1 MNRTITVLLAIL
13 LAVSLLASISGSVAA
28 QEEDGIDTTVCTIET
43 PYEAT
48 DNAEA
53 NLCQPEYPDDG
64 ATILTV
70 PDPENNGFFHIGA
83 PVNLELRPL

>member
-13 LAVSLLASISGSVAA
+13 LAVGLLASISGSVAA
-28 QEEDGIDTTVCTIET
+28 AEDADTTVCTIEA

-53 NLCQPEYPDDG
+53 SLCEPESPDDG
-64 ATILTV
+64 PTILTV
-70 PDPENNGFFHIGA
+70 SDPENNRFFVVMGETN
-83 PVNLELRPL
+83 PTLELE